1 MLFHT
6 DIHKLTNQINGRRK
20 TEALMSTKKTQNKEK
35 TTNQKPKQPN
45 KKPQNQDHTQKHPMC
60 VLK

>member
-1 MLFHT
+1 
-6 DIHKLTNQINGRRK
+6 
-20 TEALMSTKKTQNKEK
+20 MSTKKTQNKEK